1 MIYRYTLIEMPGHD
15 IEIEADY
22 FAIETGGTL
31 VFYKRTPVGEDSIV
45 RAVNARVWRVVE

>member
-31 VFYKRTPVGEDSIV
+31 VFYKRRQGGDQII